1 MARTQQQRREET
13 VARLLDA
20 SIDTI
25 VEVGYARASAAV
37 IAKRAQVSDG
47 ALFRHFPTMGDFM
60 AATAHEVMRRQ
71 LDLFTK
77 RVAEIPADK
86 PALEAAVKIHWDVSA
101 NATNTVMFE
110 LLVAARTDEKLRV
123 TLQDVIVEYAAN
135 ILDTAKALPGAD
147 QFPEGTFAGLVAIL
161 TNSFIGTAIVRAVLP
176 QPEMEERQI
185 QLLTELLGGSRLTLL
200 GHLGALQG
208 DGPGQ
213 SRILQLDVLETHV
226 CAERGERERDDQ
238 RIEHQIRTTVHP
250 DPLRDDGSVVRS
262 EDRVD
267 PCHHEQH
274 VADLH
279 PRLRLSPA
287 PRAKKKH
294 QQREHRRDQ

>member
-25 VEVGYARASAAV
+25 IEVGYARASAAV

-47 ALFRHFPTMGDFM
+47 ALFRHFATMGDFM

-86 PALEAAVKIHWDVSA
+86 PALEAAVKIFWDVSA
-101 NATNTVMFE
+101 NATNTVVFE
-110 LLVAARTDEKLRV
+110 LLVAARTDEKLRA
-123 TLQDVIVEYAAN
+123 TLQDVIAEYAAN
-135 ILDTAKALPGAD
+135 IRDTAKALPGAD
-147 QFPEGTFAGLVAIL
+147 QFPEDTFTALVAIL

-185 QLLTELLGGSRLTLL
+185 QLLTELLGGA
-200 GHLGALQG
+200 G
-208 DGPGQ
+208 
-213 SRILQLDVLETHV
+213 
-226 CAERGERERDDQ
+226 
-238 RIEHQIRTTVHP
+238 
-250 DPLRDDGSVVRS
+250 
-262 EDRVD
+262 
-267 PCHHEQH
+267 
-274 VADLH
+274 
-279 PRLRLSPA
+279 
-287 PRAKKKH
+287 
-294 QQREHRRDQ
+294 